1 MTDVSPSPAAARPPR
16 GTFLK
21 RSLAWLLTAIA
32 LIGIPLWVG
41 SQSRADTAAQVAER
55 GWACGMSVL
64 GLFLFGLML
73 AALLS
78 LASLLLGGLA
88 YRAAPRPR
96 PGWRLAELLVFSLPL
111 LAGLAVV
118 VVMFAGG

>member
-1 MTDVSPSPAAARPPR
+1 
-16 GTFLK
+16 
-21 RSLAWLLTAIA
+21 
-32 LIGIPLWVG
+32 
-41 SQSRADTAAQVAER
+41 
-55 GWACGMSVL
+55 MSVL

-78 LASLLLGGLA
+78 LTSLLLGGLA

-96 PGWRLAELLVFSLPL
+96 SGWRLAELLVFSLPL